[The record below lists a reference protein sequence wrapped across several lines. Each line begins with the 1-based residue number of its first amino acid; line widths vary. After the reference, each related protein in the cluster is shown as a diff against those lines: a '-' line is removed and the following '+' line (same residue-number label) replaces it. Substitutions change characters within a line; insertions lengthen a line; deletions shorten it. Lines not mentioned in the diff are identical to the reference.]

1 MINNVY
7 VLYIDNPKSIQY
19 KDDCVKSCD
28 GSGMNVIPVQG
39 YNGASYKDI
48 CEEFGVHMIPFYL
61 SQMPQQEQILNRVF
75 SCTAGHMKIWQMI
88 VESKEPGIIL
98 EHDAIVKGP
107 LSQVEVD
114 DDEILWLGPRI
125 DQERDYRFP
134 IGSIPDYIDVDRWEG
149 THAYAITPKTAQYL
163 LDSIRKHGLNDS
175 IDGQL
180 GMRNI
185 FDMKFTAIDPPPVV
199 AVVGNRDSCIENT
212 GNPGFWNAIH
222 TPKFLRGCREG
233 VKMAPERKLLY
244 GENKN
249 FKANQS
255 ELFFLLSRNNL
266 TDGRELSVLVLGD
279 TDGYATNWLSNNLL
293 KHHDSFMKNIAT
305 FKRQEE
311 TIYKYNTYFSKY
323 YYKIAAIP
331 VSQDDLMLA
340 NAVDDPDIRFDVIFV
355 EGLYE
360 FKDMLYNATVCFNL
374 LNEDGL
380 LIFSD
385 YETNKKVIDT
395 FILAC
400 DKCRVE
406 SLGNLKVIK
415 RLR

>member
-134 IGSIPDYIDVDRWEG
+134 IGSIPEYIDVDRWEG

-163 LDSIRKHGLNDS
+163 LDCLHKYGLNDS

-212 GNPGFWNAIH
+212 GNPGFWNALH

-244 GENKN
+244 GENKK

-255 ELFFLLSRNNL
+255 ELFFLLSRNNK
-266 TDGRELSVLVLGD
+266 TDGREQSVLVLGD
-279 TDGYATNWLSNNLL
+279 TDGYPTNWLSNNLL
-293 KHHDSFMKNIAT
+293 QNHESFLKNIAT
-305 FKRQEE
+305 FKGNQE

-323 YYKIAAIP
+323 YYKIDSIS
-331 VSQDDLMLA
+331 VKEDDLMLA
-340 NAVDDPDIRFDVIFV
+340 YAADDPDIRFDVIFV

-400 DKCRVE
+400 DKARVE
-406 SLGNLKVIK
+406 TLGNLKIIK
-415 RLR
+415 RLH

>member
-7 VLYIDNPKSIQY
+7 ILYIDNPKSIHY
-19 KDDCVKSCD
+19 KDECVKSCD
-28 GSGMNVIPVQG
+28 GSGMNVIHVEG

-61 SQMPQQEQILNRVF
+61 SQMPEQEQVLNRAF
-75 SCTAGHMKIWQMI
+75 SCTAGHIKIWQMI

-149 THAYAITPKTAQYL
+149 THAYAVTPTTAQYL

-212 GNPGFWNAIH
+212 GNPGFWNALH

-255 ELFFLLSRNNL
+255 ELFFLLSRNNK
-266 TDGRELSVLVLGD
+266 TDGREQSVLVLGD
-279 TDGYATNWLSNNLL
+279 TDGYPTNWLSNNLL
-293 KHHDSFMKNIAT
+293 QNHESFLKNIAT
-305 FKRQEE
+305 FKGNQE
-311 TIYKYNTYFSKY
+311 TIYKFNTYFSKY

-331 VSQDDLMLA
+331 VAQDDLMLA
-340 NAVDDPDIRFDVIFV
+340 YAVDDPDIRFDVIFV

-395 FILAC
+395 FIKAC

-415 RLR
+415 RLH

>member
-7 VLYIDNPKSIQY
+7 ILYIDNPKSIQY
-19 KDDCVKSCD
+19 KDECVESCN
-28 GSGMNVIPVQG
+28 GSGMNVIPVEG
-39 YNGASYKDI
+39 YNGVSYKDI

-61 SQMPQQEQILNRVF
+61 SQMPQQEQVLNRAF
-75 SCTAGHMKIWQMI
+75 SCTAGHMRIWQMI
-88 VESKEPGIIL
+88 VESNEPGIIL

-134 IGSIPDYIDVDRWEG
+134 VGSIPDYIDVDRWEG
-149 THAYAITPKTAQYL
+149 THAYAITPKTARYL

-185 FDMKFTAIDPPPVV
+185 FDMKMVAIDPPPVV

-212 GNPGFWNAIH
+212 GNPGFWNALH

-233 VKMAPERKLLY
+233 VNMAPERKLLY
-244 GENKN
+244 RHNDN
-249 FKANQS
+249 FHSNLSNLQ
-255 ELFFLLSRNNL
+255 FLLSRNNKMN
-266 TDGRELSVLVLGD
+266 GHEQSVLIVGD
-279 TDGYATNWLSNNLL
+279 TDGHPTNWLSNNLL
-293 KHHDSFMKNIAT
+293 QHHNSFLKSISS
-305 FKRQEE
+305 FKRNEE
-311 TIYKYNTYFSKY
+311 TIYRFNTYFSKY
-323 YYKIAAIP
+323 YYKIDVISI
-331 VSQDDLMLA
+331 SQDDILLA
-340 NAVDDPDIRFDVIFV
+340 NAVYDPDIRFDVIFV
-355 EGLYE
+355 DGVYD

-385 YETNKKVIDT
+385 YETNKHVIDI
-395 FILAC
+395 FIKAC
-400 DKCRVE
+400 DRARVE
-406 SLGNLKVIK
+406 TLGNLKIIK
-415 RLR
+415 RLF